1 VSTSSTDAYKNMK
14 VPGFLHQD
22 PRDRSRMFLIGMW
35 NKRASVLKFNKKNAG
50 IDWKLEIKEGD
61 SWVEDNTIA

>member
-1 VSTSSTDAYKNMK
+1 
-14 VPGFLHQD
+14 
-22 PRDRSRMFLIGMW
+22 MFLIGMW